1 MSDEFI
7 YSLLQQRETV
17 KSLVGVGMEVWG
29 QGLWEG
35 LEKMMVDRVECF
47 ADFRRQPSL

>member
-1 MSDEFI
+1 MRVCGDRGMGMG
-7 YSLLQQRETV
+7 YGDR
-17 KSLVGVGMEVWG
+17 GVGMEVWG